1 MSDLTCVSSQKVDF
15 SNCYGEAIH
24 IPGTIQPHGV
34 LVVLQEPEFKIIQV
48 SNNTEQFFGIPA
60 QSLIN
65 KNLSILFSQHQLK
78 LLKYCLEKKNPEMLN
93 PLRLSVK
100 TRDTTLVF
108 DGIIHRNSGGLILE
122 LEPALYSAKNSDWG
136 FDYLVKS
143 SILSIKQASSLHEV
157 AELIA
162 KEVRS
167 ITGYDRVMIYRFER
181 DDSGVV
187 IAEDKKEELEPYLNL
202 HYPAT
207 DIPPPARKLYY
218 KNWLRLIPD
227 LNYQPVEI
235 IPANNPLTN
244 APLDL
249 SHSIFRSV
257 SPCHVK
263 YCKNMGM
270 SASMSISLNHETKL
284 WGLIACHHYS
294 PRNLNYQIRKY
305 CEFLGQMMSLYLVQ
319 RQEEEYKAYRR
330 TVFEVNQELQKKIHG
345 NYQNIADELEG
356 NSSSLLDL
364 VNATGAAIYLGNSL
378 NLIGKTPARNAVL
391 DLLNWLRNHQRKE
404 IFFTNSLA
412 QLYPQAKEFKDSASG
427 LLAVSIFINQIS
439 YNILWFRPE
448 VIQTVNWG
456 GNPDDSV
463 LVESD
468 GSIRLS
474 PRTSFEMWKETVR
487 SKSIPWEQVEIDA
500 ARELRNALMLAVL
513 EFSQLALQEA
523 AEQAE
528 IANRAKSQFLAKMS
542 HELRTPLNAILGFS
556 QLLVREDSLSPE
568 QLKHLAIINRSGE
581 HLLDLINDV
590 LEMSKIEA
598 GKLTLNS
605 RSFDLYRLLDLI
617 HEMLQ
622 LKANGKGLQ
631 FIFNRMPEVPQYVIC
646 DDSKLRQVLINLLEN
661 AIKFTP
667 QGSVRLGVSVV
678 SDGLQPTA
686 DDRDRQPIIHFEIA
700 DTGLGIAPEELNSL
714 FEPFVQTETGRKSMQ
729 GTGLGLPISRQFVR
743 LMGGDIKVSS
753 KVGEG
758 TIFSFDIRVSLP
770 HQTDAH
776 ASANFKR
783 VIGLAPFQE
792 RDRILVV
799 EDVPENRQLMVQ
811 LLKKIGFKVRSAV
824 NGLEAIAIWQDWE
837 PHLILMDMQMPV
849 MDGYEATQ
857 QIKANPEGKNTVI
870 IALTAHA
877 FSEERSDI
885 LAAGCDDFL
894 PKPFQEEILFEKI
907 AAYLGVQYLYE
918 QEHPTPL
925 PQLSEQPLQLSKND
939 LSTMPKSWV
948 EKLYRAAI
956 TMDENLLSNL
966 IAQIPAQQ
974 ETLAKTLTDLVENF
988 RLDII
993 ADCAQANL
1001 EDNPE

>member
-1 MSDLTCVSSQKVDF
+1 MSDLTSVSSQEVDF

-24 IPGTIQPHGV
+24 IPGSIQPHGV
-34 LVVLQEPEFKIIQV
+34 LLVLQEPELKIIQV

-65 KNLSILFSQHQLK
+65 KKLNVIFSQYQIRILK
-78 LLKYCLEKKNPEMLN
+78 HCLSQKNPEMLN

-100 TRDTTLVF
+100 TRDNTLVF
-108 DGIIHRNSGGLILE
+108 DGIVHRNDGGLILE
-122 LEPALYSAKNSDWG
+122 LEPALSSQKNYDRG

-143 SILSIKQASSLHEV
+143 SILNIKQASSLQEV

-167 ITGYDRVMIYRFER
+167 ITGYDRVMVYRFEA

-202 HYPAT
+202 HYPAI

-249 SHSIFRSV
+249 SYSIFRSV
-257 SPCHVK
+257 SHCHVQ

-294 PRNLNYQIRKY
+294 QRNINYQIRKY
-305 CEFLGQMMSLYLVQ
+305 CELLGQMMSLYIVQ
-319 RQEEEYKAYRR
+319 AQEEESKAYRK
-330 TVFEVNQELQKKIHG
+330 TVFEVNQGLQQEIYG
-345 NYQNIADELEG
+345 NSQNIAKKLEQ
-356 NSSSLLDL
+356 NSSSLLEL
-364 VNATGAAIYLGNSL
+364 VNATGAVVYLGNSL
-378 NLIGKTPARNAVL
+378 NLIGQTPPKNAVV
-391 DLLNWLRNHQRKE
+391 DLLNWLRTSQRKE
-404 IFFTNSLA
+404 VFFTNSLA
-412 QLYPQAKEFKDSASG
+412 QVYPQAKEFKDSASG

-456 GNPDDSV
+456 GNPDRSV
-463 LVESD
+463 LVEND
-468 GSIRLS
+468 GSLRLS
-474 PRTSFEMWKETVR
+474 PRTSFELWKETVR
-487 SKSIPWEQVEIDA
+487 FKSLPWEQVEIDA

-556 QLLVREDSLSPE
+556 QLLVREDSLSSE
-568 QLKHLAIINRSGE
+568 QLKHLGIINRSGE

-598 GKLTLNS
+598 GRLTLNE

-622 LKANGKGLQ
+622 LKANAKGLQ
-631 FIFNRMPEVPQYVIC
+631 FLFKRMPEVPQYVIA

-667 QGSVRLGVSVV
+667 QGSVTLRVMGEGQESPMTKL
-678 SDGLQPTA
+678 
-686 DDRDRQPIIHFEIA
+686 IKFEIA

-714 FEPFVQTETGRKSMQ
+714 FEPFVQTETGRNSMQ

-743 LMGGDIKVSS
+743 LMGGDINVSS

-758 TIFSFDIRVSLP
+758 TIFRFDIRVHLP
-770 HQTDAH
+770 QETDVQTK
-776 ASANFKR
+776 ANFKR
-783 VIGLAPFQE
+783 VIGLAPNQE
-792 RDRILVV
+792 CDRILVV

-811 LLKKIGFKVRSAV
+811 LLKKVGFKVRSAV

-857 QIKANPEGKNTVI
+857 QIKANPEGKNTAI

-894 PKPFQEEILFEKI
+894 PKPFHEEILFEKI
-907 AAYLGVQYLYE
+907 AAHLGVEYIYE
-918 QEHPTPL
+918 PEHPTRL
-925 PQLSEQPLQLSKND
+925 PQLSEQPLRLSKND
-939 LSTMPKSWV
+939 LSTMPKTWL

-966 IAQIPAQQ
+966 IAQIPAQE

-993 ADCAQANL
+993 SDCAQANL
-1001 EDNPE
+1001 GENHE

>member
-1 MSDLTCVSSQKVDF
+1 MSDLTSVSSQEVDF

-24 IPGTIQPHGV
+24 IPGSIQPHGV
-34 LVVLQEPEFKIIQV
+34 LLVLLEPELKIIQV
-48 SNNTEQFFGIPA
+48 SNNTEQFFGITA

-65 KNLSILFSQHQLK
+65 KKLNVIFSQYQIRILK
-78 LLKYCLEKKNPEMLN
+78 HCLSQKNPEMLN

-100 TRDTTLVF
+100 TRDNTLVF
-108 DGIIHRNSGGLILE
+108 DGIVHRNDGGLILE
-122 LEPALYSAKNSDWG
+122 LEPALSSQKNYDRG

-143 SILSIKQASSLHEV
+143 SILNIKQASSLQEV

-167 ITGYDRVMIYRFER
+167 ITGYDRVMVYRFEA

-202 HYPAT
+202 HYPAI

-249 SHSIFRSV
+249 SYSIFRSV
-257 SPCHVK
+257 SHCHVQ

-294 PRNLNYQIRKY
+294 QRNINYQIRKY
-305 CEFLGQMMSLYLVQ
+305 CELLGQMMSLYIVQ
-319 RQEEEYKAYRR
+319 AQEEESKAYRK
-330 TVFEVNQELQKKIHG
+330 TVFEVNQGLQQEIYG
-345 NYQNIADELEG
+345 NSQNIAKKLEQ
-356 NSSSLLDL
+356 NSSSLLEL
-364 VNATGAAIYLGNSL
+364 VNATGAVVYLGNSL
-378 NLIGKTPARNAVL
+378 NLIGQTPPKNAVV
-391 DLLNWLRNHQRKE
+391 DLLNWLRTSQRKE
-404 IFFTNSLA
+404 VFFTNSLA
-412 QLYPQAKEFKDSASG
+412 QVYPQAKEFKDSASG

-456 GNPDDSV
+456 GNPDRSV
-463 LVESD
+463 LVEND
-468 GSIRLS
+468 GSLRLS
-474 PRTSFEMWKETVR
+474 PRTSFELWKETVR
-487 SKSIPWEQVEIDA
+487 FKSLPWEQVEIDA

-568 QLKHLAIINRSGE
+568 QLKHLGIINRSGE

-598 GKLTLNS
+598 GKLTLNE
-605 RSFDLYRLLDLI
+605 RNFDLYRLLDLI

-661 AIKFTP
+661 AIKFTQ
-667 QGSVRLGVSVV
+667 QGSVNLRVMGEGKESPMTKL
-678 SDGLQPTA
+678 
-686 DDRDRQPIIHFEIA
+686 IKFEIA
-700 DTGLGIAPEELNSL
+700 DTGLGIAAEELNSL
-714 FEPFVQTETGRKSMQ
+714 FEPFVQTETGRNSMQ

-743 LMGGDIKVSS
+743 LMGGDINVSS

-758 TIFSFDIRVSLP
+758 TIFRFDIRVHLP
-770 HQTDAH
+770 QETDVQTK
-776 ASANFKR
+776 ANFKR
-783 VIGLAPFQE
+783 VIGLAPNQE
-792 RDRILVV
+792 CDRILVV

-811 LLKKIGFKVRSAV
+811 LLKKVGFKVRSAV

-857 QIKANPEGKNTVI
+857 QIKANPEGKNTAI

-894 PKPFQEEILFEKI
+894 PKPFHEEILFEKI
-907 AAYLGVQYLYE
+907 AAHLGVEYIYE
-918 QEHPTPL
+918 PEHPTRL
-925 PQLSEQPLQLSKND
+925 PQLSEQPLRLSKND
-939 LSTMPKSWV
+939 LSTMPKTWL

-966 IAQIPAQQ
+966 IAQIPAQE

-993 ADCAQANL
+993 SDCAQANL
-1001 EDNPE
+1001 GENHE

>member
-1 MSDLTCVSSQKVDF
+1 MSDLTLISAEKVDF
-15 SNCYGEAIH
+15 SSCYGEAIH
-24 IPGTIQPHGV
+24 IPGSIQPHGV
-34 LVVLQEPEFKIIQV
+34 LLVLQEPEFKILQA

-60 QSLIN
+60 TSLIN
-65 KNLSILFSQHQLK
+65 KKLNVIFSQYQIKILK
-78 LLKYCLEKKNPEMLN
+78 HCLAQKNPEILN
-93 PLRLSVK
+93 PLKLSVK
-100 TRDTTLVF
+100 IRDNTLTF
-108 DGIIHRNSGGLILE
+108 DGIVHRNEGGLILE
-122 LEPALYSAKNSDWG
+122 LEPALSSQKNSNIG
-136 FDYLVKS
+136 FEYLVKS
-143 SILSIKQASSLHEV
+143 SILRIKQVSSLEEV

-167 ITGYDRVMIYRFER
+167 VTGYDRVMVYRFET

-187 IAEDKKEELEPYLNL
+187 IAEDKNEELEPYLNL
-202 HYPAT
+202 HYPAI

-244 APLDL
+244 AALDL
-249 SHSIFRSV
+249 SHSLFRSV
-257 SPCHVK
+257 SPCHVQ

-270 SASMSISLNHETKL
+270 SASMSISLNHETRL

-294 PRNLNYQIRKY
+294 PRNVNYQIRKY
-305 CEFLGQMMSLYLVQ
+305 CEFLGQMMSLYIVQ
-319 RQEEEYKAYRR
+319 AQEEESKEYRR
-330 TVFEVNQELQKKIHG
+330 SIFEVNQSLQDKISG
-345 NYQNIADELEG
+345 NYQNIANKLEQ
-356 NSSSLLDL
+356 NSSSLLNL
-364 VNATGAAIYLGNSL
+364 VNARGAALYLGDNL
-378 NLIGKTPARNAVL
+378 NLIGITPPKNAVI
-391 DLLNWLRNHQRKE
+391 DLLNWLINSQKKE
-404 IFFTNSLA
+404 VFFTNSLP
-412 QLYPQAKEFKDSASG
+412 QIYPQAKEFKDSASG
-427 LLAVSIFINQIS
+427 LLAISIFINQSS

-456 GNPDDSV
+456 GNPNDSV
-463 LVESD
+463 LIESD

-474 PRTSFEMWKETVR
+474 PRTSFELWKETVR
-487 SKSIPWEQVEIDA
+487 DKCLPWQQVEIDA

-556 QLLVREDSLSPE
+556 QLLVREDSLSSD
-568 QLKHLAIINRSGE
+568 QLKQLGIINRSGE

-590 LEMSKIEA
+590 LEMSKIES
-598 GKLTLNS
+598 GKLTINE

-631 FIFNRMPEVPQYVIC
+631 FIFNRMPQVPQYVMG
-646 DDSKLRQVLINLLEN
+646 DESKLRQVLINLLEN

-667 QGSVRLGVSVV
+667 QGSVTLRVMGEEQESPMTKL
-678 SDGLQPTA
+678 
-686 DDRDRQPIIHFEIA
+686 IKFEIA

-714 FEPFVQTETGRKSMQ
+714 FEPFVQTETGRNSMQ

-743 LMGGDIKVSS
+743 LMGGEINVSS

-758 TIFSFDIRVSLP
+758 SIFRFDIRVRLAEE
-770 HQTDAH
+770 TDVRSRAK
-776 ASANFKR
+776 FKR
-783 VIGLAPFQE
+783 IVSLAPHQE

-811 LLKKIGFKVRSAV
+811 LLKTVGFKVRSAV
-824 NGLEAIAIWQDWE
+824 NGLEAIAIWQEWE
-837 PHLILMDMQMPV
+837 PHLILMDIEMPV
-849 MDGYEATQ
+849 MNGYEATQ
-857 QIKANPEGKNTVI
+857 QIKANPEGKNTTI

-894 PKPFQEEILFEKI
+894 PKPFQEELLFEKL
-907 AAYLGVQYLYE
+907 ANHLEVQYIYE
-918 QEHPTPL
+918 QEHPTVL
-925 PQLSEQPLQLSKND
+925 PELSEQPLQLSKND
-939 LSTMPKSWV
+939 FSPMPKSWV

-956 TMDENLLSNL
+956 TMDEDMLGKL
-966 IAQIPAQQ
+966 IAQIPAQK
-974 ETLAKTLTDLVENF
+974 EILVKTLTDLVDNF

-993 ADCAQANL
+993 ADCAQAKL
-1001 EDNPE
+1001 EENPD